1 MRAWAGSPLL
11 PATGIRNK
19 QLNGGLGSVYVGRSA
34 RVVCVC
40 VLFVFVCNIVV
51 GSALR
56 QDQTKRASTQSER
69 THAPPSKSKATRAS
83 EIVDGQ
89 SVQLG

>member
-1 MRAWAGSPLL
+1 MRTWAGSSLL

-19 QLNGGLGSVYVGRSA
+19 QLNGGLGIVYVGRSA

-56 QDQTKRASTQSER
+56 QDQTKRASTQR
-69 THAPPSKSKATRAS
+69 AHARSAIQIQGNSC
-83 EIVDGQ
+83 
-89 SVQLG
+89 LGNR

>member
-1 MRAWAGSPLL
+1 MREWADFSLI

-19 QLNGGLGSVYVGRSA
+19 QLNGGLGIVYVGRAA

-51 GSALR
+51 SSALR
-56 QDQTKRASTQSER
+56 QDQTKRAPTYRER